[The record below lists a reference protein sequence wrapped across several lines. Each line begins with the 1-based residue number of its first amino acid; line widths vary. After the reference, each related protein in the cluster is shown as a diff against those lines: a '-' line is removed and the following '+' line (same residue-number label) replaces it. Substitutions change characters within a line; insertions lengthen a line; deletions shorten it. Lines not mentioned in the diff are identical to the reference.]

1 MLKFIVKIET
11 MDCQKNL
18 FSLDGNSTYLNA
30 AYMSPIPDRV
40 ASVGSAAILG
50 KQNPAR
56 ITPDDFFTDTNLLRK
71 EFAKLIN
78 AGDPNRVVVI
88 PSVSYGM
95 ANVARNVSLNGHRT
109 IVLAG
114 EQFPSNVYPWHGL
127 SRDTGAKLKTIAPPI
142 EPEHRGKRWN
152 EHILNAIDKD
162 TAVVAIS
169 NVHWADG
176 TKFDL
181 VAIGERARE
190 VGALLI
196 IDGTQSVGALPF
208 DVEEVKPDALICAG
222 YKWLFGPYGIG
233 VAYYGPVFDN
243 GTPVEE
249 NWINRKNSEDFAGLV
264 SYENEYQPGALRYE
278 VGEHSNFILVPMM
291 LEALRMVNEWGPDNI
306 QQYCKSLVSTGL
318 EELVAKGFSIEDVA
332 YRASHLFGIRLP
344 DTVSLEKVKS
354 TIAEANISVSV
365 RGNAVRVA
373 PHVYNDAADFSKL
386 VSCLKST
393 L

>member
-1 MLKFIVKIET
+1 

-18 FSLDGNSTYLNA
+18 FSLDKNSTYLNA
-30 AYMSPIPDRV
+30 AYMSPIADRV
-40 ASVGSAAILG
+40 VSVGNAAILG
-50 KQNPAR
+50 KQNPGI
-56 ITPDDFFTDTNLLRK
+56 ITPEDFFSNTNLLRQ
-71 EFAKLIN
+71 EFASLIN
-78 AGDPNRVVVI
+78 SNEPNRVVVV

-114 EQFPSNVYPWHGL
+114 EQFPSHVYPWHGL
-127 SRDTGAKLKTIAPPI
+127 SRDTGAKLKTIAPPS
-142 EPEHRGKRWN
+142 ESEHRGKRWN

-181 VAIGERARE
+181 IAIGERARD

-233 VAYYGPVFDN
+233 VAYYGPAFDT

-278 VGEHSNFILVPMM
+278 VGEHSNFILLPML
-291 LEALRMVNEWGPDNI
+291 LEAIRMVNEWGPENI
-306 QQYCKSLVSTGL
+306 QQYCKSLVSSGL
-318 EELVAKGFSIEDVA
+318 DELEQAGFSIEDEL
-332 YRASHLFGIRLP
+332 YRASHLFGLRLP
-344 DTVSLEKVKS
+344 DGTSLEKVKKAIS
-354 TIAEANISVSV
+354 DANISVSV

-373 PHVYNDAADFSKL
+373 PHIYNDSADFGKL
-386 VSCLKST
+386 VNCLKSV